1 MQKKLN
7 ALLKHL
13 LAQNKPQTSS
23 EVANALSMSVRSV
36 KNYVKEINSLYS
48 QKIILS
54 SRNGY
59 LINSLISPALL
70 MEDSDEKIPQTWDE
84 RAYFIIKQ
92 LILGH
97 TYQRKRERQTKA
109 DWLYTE

>member
-1 MQKKLN
+1 M
-7 ALLKHL
+7 
-13 LAQNKPQTSS
+13 
-23 EVANALSMSVRSV
+23 

-48 QKIILS
+48 KKIILS